1 MLFDEDGLLSSVFCY
16 VIKDEGFE
24 EYVGDTEKLCG
35 LSKGDDSK
43 EVVAKLR
50 KADLHKLSSVGS
62 YNFKIPERVRYD
74 MAKYSLYISFSDE
87 QKSVS
92 YTTYIRSDAVPR

>member
-1 MLFDEDGLLSSVFCY
+1 LLFDEDGLLSSVFCY

-50 KADLHKLSSVGS
+50 KADLRKLSSAVGFKLS
-62 YNFKIPERVRYD
+62 VASWCNFMLP
-74 MAKYSLYISFSDE
+74 
-87 QKSVS
+87 VS
-92 YTTYIRSDAVPR
+92 PPHRCDC